1 MTEPADPSRPDE
13 IFHLIY
19 RSRSLIPADR
29 RKEELGQLFGVA
41 RSDNKRKQVTGALLC
56 VDECFVQVLEGEET
70 VVRSLYDHIATDAR
84 HDSLR
89 VLEEGP
95 IPERVFS
102 RWAMAKVADEGEPD
116 IPLIAHRDGISAAA
130 GRRTTDEQER
140 VLDVMR
146 RAARGESHAV

>member
-1 MTEPADPSRPDE
+1 M
-13 IFHLIY
+13 
-19 RSRSLIPADR
+19 
-29 RKEELGQLFGVA
+29 
-41 RSDNKRKQVTGALLC
+41 
-56 VDECFVQVLEGEET
+56 
-70 VVRSLYDHIATDAR
+70 
-84 HDSLR
+84 
-89 VLEEGP
+89 LEEGP

-116 IPLIAHRDGISAAA
+116 IPLIAHRDGISPAA